1 MNIQGGGWSNA
12 NDNATRFQCQERRF
26 QPRRHERLTRRRHQS
41 CIRAI
46 QPFVLNV
53 RNLLAWF
60 LTFFFPGRIT
70 SPRTKEASRLGE
82 ESFPLIASNFL
93 LREFE
98 RGRGL
103 IEEVVVVASH
113 RGSCSFL
120 TRPGFR
126 AAGGKWK
133 GFRHL
138 HVDLCWR
145 VILDATNSSI
155 SCLCACFFSF
165 CLVFEVLAFLAFLT
179 VLKRFFNGLESRF
192 EVSVFAGATCPLV
205 VV

>member
-1 MNIQGGGWSNA
+1 MRQLNFTTACGFRRDPVNIQGGGWSNA

-70 SPRTKEASRLGE
+70 SPQTKEASRLGE

-103 IEEVVVVASH
+103 IKEVMVVASH

-155 SCLCACFFSF
+155 SCFCACFFF
-165 CLVFEVLAFLAFLT
+165 FLPRVQGLGFLC
-179 VLKRFFNGLESRF
+179 FSNGLETAF
-192 EVSVFAGATCPLV
+192 QWP
-205 VV
+205 